1 MHSARISNVIFDF
14 GGVLINWRPQDVVAE
29 LFQEPDVQDAVMRS
43 VFLHPDWLELD
54 RGSLQESEAIHR
66 FAHRSGV
73 STRLIREMMERLRD
87 SLNLLPDT
95 ATLVQTLARQGVP
108 VYGLSNMST
117 QTFELLERR
126 HEIWPLFNG
135 IVISGAIGM
144 VKPEPAIFE
153 HIIKEYGLV
162 PAETVIVDDLAA
174 NILAAHELG
183 FQTILFR
190 DYAGCVSQL
199 GSGLGIELS

>member
-1 MHSARISNVIFDF
+1 MNSARISNVIFDF

-54 RGSLQESEAIHR
+54 RGSLNESEAIQR

-73 STRLIREMMERLRD
+73 SSRLMQDMMERLRD

-95 ATLVQTLARQGVP
+95 ALLVQTLARHGVP

-126 HEIWPLFNG
+126 HEIWSLFSG
-135 IVISGAIGM
+135 IVISGAVGM

-153 HIIKEYGLV
+153 HIIAEYALV

-174 NILAAHELG
+174 NVLAAHDLG

-190 DYAGCVSQL
+190 DYAECARQL
-199 GSGLGIELS
+199 GSGLGIELA